1 MVLYI
6 YSNTSTI
13 CGILTLVN
21 IETDTLNWM
30 SFLIKTKLFISLKQT
45 FFKGIAELTG
55 KLEICGSQ
63 KTKAK
68 KIKQKNKVKY
78 VSWNGSWY

>member
-1 MVLYI
+1 
-6 YSNTSTI
+6 
-13 CGILTLVN
+13 
-21 IETDTLNWM
+21 M

-78 VSWNGSWY
+78 VS